1 MHRRFHDQFNIASD
15 SLLVAQIA
23 SALSNLKNLLPDQFN
38 ASLLDESAEKK
49 EEKEEKK
56 ETRNKI
62 THHHHHHHHHH
73 YFVLLKYSRTSSKRQ
88 TNTAF

>member
-23 SALSNLKNLLPDQFN
+23 SALSNLKILLPDQFN

-49 EEKEEKK
+49 KK
-56 ETRNKI
+56 KKKKKKNK
-62 THHHHHHHHHH
+62 
-73 YFVLLKYSRTSSKRQ
+73 KQNYSSSSSSSPPPPPPLFCPTEIQ
-88 TNTAF
+88 

>member
-23 SALSNLKNLLPDQFN
+23 SALSNLKILLPDQFN

-56 ETRNKI
+56 RNK
-62 THHHHHHHHHH
+62 
-73 YFVLLKYSRTSSKRQ
+73 KQNYSSSSSPPPPPL
-88 TNTAF
+88 FLSY